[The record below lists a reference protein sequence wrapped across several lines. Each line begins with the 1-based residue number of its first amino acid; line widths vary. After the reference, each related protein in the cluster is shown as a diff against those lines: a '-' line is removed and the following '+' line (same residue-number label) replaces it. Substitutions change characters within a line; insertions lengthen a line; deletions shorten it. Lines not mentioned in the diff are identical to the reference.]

1 VRGNDVMIKFLIV
14 DDEPDVVDSVSE
26 LFTLRNYNVVTATS
40 GTKALEMVKKEN
52 PNIIILDIRMPDI
65 SGMDVLKEV
74 KKNYPKIRVIMLTG
88 VEDESTKNMAMGLG
102 ASGYLTKPYSY
113 SELLDMSRK
122 LIQEI
127 CQEEGIK

>member
-1 VRGNDVMIKFLIV
+1 MIKFLIV

-65 SGMDVLKEV
+65 SGMEVLKEV

>member
-1 VRGNDVMIKFLIV
+1 MIKFLIV

-26 LFTLRNYNVVTATS
+26 LFTLRNYNVITATS
-40 GTKALEMVKKEN
+40 GTQALEMVKKEN
-52 PNIIILDIRMPDI
+52 PNIIILDIRMPDL

-74 KKNYPKIRVIMLTG
+74 RKTNPKTRVIMLTG
-88 VEDESTKNMAMGLG
+88 VEDDATKNMAIGLG

-113 SELLDMSRK
+113 SELLDMARK

>member
-1 VRGNDVMIKFLIV
+1 MIKFLIV
-14 DDEPDVVDSVSE
+14 DDEQDVVDNVSE
-26 LFTLRNYNVVTATS
+26 LFTLRTYAVITASS
-40 GTKALEMVKKEN
+40 GRKALELVEKEK

-65 SGMDVLKEV
+65 NGIDVLKEV

-88 VEDESTKNMAMGLG
+88 IEDEATKNMAMALG
-102 ASGYLTKPYSY
+102 ASGYFTKPYSY
-113 SELLDMSRK
+113 SELLDISRK

>member
-1 VRGNDVMIKFLIV
+1 MIKFLIV

-26 LFTLRNYNVVTATS
+26 LFTLRNYNVITATS

>member
-1 VRGNDVMIKFLIV
+1 MIKFLIV
-14 DDEPDVVDSVSE
+14 DDEQDVVDNVSE
-26 LFTLRNYNVVTATS
+26 LFTLRNYSVITATS
-40 GTKALEMVKKEN
+40 GTKALELIKKEN

-65 SGMDVLKEV
+65 SGMEVLKEV
-74 KKNYPKIRVIMLTG
+74 RKNYPKMRVIMLTG
-88 VEDESTKNMAMGLG
+88 VEDEATKNMAMGLG

-113 SELLDMSRK
+113 SELIDLSRK

>member
-1 VRGNDVMIKFLIV
+1 MIKFLIV

-26 LFTLRNYNVVTATS
+26 LFTLRNYNVITATS
-40 GTKALEMVKKEN
+40 GTQALEMVKKEN

-65 SGMDVLKEV
+65 SGIDVLKEV
-74 KKNYPKIRVIMLTG
+74 KKSHPKIRVIMLTG
-88 VEDESTKNMAMGLG
+88 VEDESTKNMAIGLG

-113 SELLDMSRK
+113 SELLEMSRK

>member
-1 VRGNDVMIKFLIV
+1 MIKFLIV
-14 DDEPDVVDSVSE
+14 DDEQDVVDNVSE
-26 LFTLRNYNVVTATS
+26 LFTLRNYAVVTATS
-40 GTKALEMVKKEN
+40 GKKALELVEKEK

-65 SGMDVLKEV
+65 NGIDVLKEV

-88 VEDESTKNMAMGLG
+88 IEDEATKNMAMALG
-102 ASGYLTKPYSY
+102 ASGYFTKPYSY
-113 SELLDMSRK
+113 AELIELSRK

>member
-1 VRGNDVMIKFLIV
+1 MIKFLVV
-14 DDEPDVVDSVSE
+14 DDEPDVVDQVKE
-26 LFTLRNYNVVTATS
+26 LFELRNYTVVTATS
-40 GTKALEMVKKEN
+40 GTKALELVKKEN

-65 SGMDVLKEV
+65 SGIDVLKEV

-88 VEDESTKNMAMGLG
+88 VEDDTTKNMALGLG

-113 SELLDMSRK
+113 SDLIEMSRK

>member
-1 VRGNDVMIKFLIV
+1 MIKFLIV
-14 DDEPDVVDSVSE
+14 DDEQDVVDNVSE
-26 LFTLRNYNVVTATS
+26 LFTLRNYAVITATS
-40 GTKALEMVKKEN
+40 GRKALELVEKEK

-65 SGMDVLKEV
+65 NGIDVLKEV

-88 VEDESTKNMAMGLG
+88 VEDESTKNMAIGLG

-113 SELLDMSRK
+113 SELLEMSRK

>member
-1 VRGNDVMIKFLIV
+1 MIKFLVV
-14 DDEPDVVDSVSE
+14 DDEPGVVDQVKE
-26 LFTLRNYNVVTATS
+26 LFEMRNYAVVTATS
-40 GTKALEMVKKEN
+40 GEKALELVKKEN
-52 PNIIILDIRMPDI
+52 PNIVILDIRMPGI
-65 SGMDVLKEV
+65 SGIDVLKEI
-74 KKNYPKIRVIMLTG
+74 KKDHSKMRVIMLTG
-88 VEDESTKNMAMGLG
+88 VEDESTRDMAMGLG

>member
-1 VRGNDVMIKFLIV
+1 MIKFLIV

-40 GTKALEMVKKEN
+40 GTQALEMVKKEN

-65 SGMDVLKEV
+65 NGIDVLKEV
-74 KKNYPKIRVIMLTG
+74 KKSHPKTRVIMLTG

-113 SELLDMSRK
+113 SELLEMSRK

>member
-1 VRGNDVMIKFLIV
+1 MIKFLVV
-14 DDEPDVVDSVSE
+14 DDEPDVVDQVKD
-26 LFTLRNYNVVTATS
+26 LFELRNYTVITATS
-40 GTKALEMVKKEN
+40 GEKALELVKKES
-52 PNIIILDIRMPDI
+52 PNIIILDIRMPGVT
-65 SGMDVLKEV
+65 GMDVLKEV
-74 KKNYPKIRVIMLTG
+74 KKTYPKIRVIMLTG
-88 VEDESTKNMAMGLG
+88 VEDDATKNMAIGLG

>member
-1 VRGNDVMIKFLIV
+1 MIKFLIV

-26 LFTLRNYNVVTATS
+26 LFTLRNYNVITATS
-40 GTKALEMVKKEN
+40 GTKALELVKKEN

-74 KKNYPKIRVIMLTG
+74 KKNYPKTRVIMLTG
-88 VEDESTKNMAMGLG
+88 IEDESTKSMAMELG

-113 SELLDMSRK
+113 SELIELSRK

>member
-1 VRGNDVMIKFLIV
+1 MIKFLIV

-40 GTKALEMVKKEN
+40 GTQALEMVKKEN

-65 SGMDVLKEV
+65 NGIDVLKEV
-74 KKNYPKIRVIMLTG
+74 KKSHPKTRVIMLTG
-88 VEDESTKNMAMGLG
+88 VEDDSTKNMAMGLG

-113 SELLDMSRK
+113 SELLEMSRK

>member
-1 VRGNDVMIKFLIV
+1 MIKFLIV
-14 DDEPDVVDSVSE
+14 DDEQDVVDNVSE
-26 LFTLRNYNVVTATS
+26 LFTLRNYSVITATS
-40 GTKALEMVKKEN
+40 GTKALELVKKEN

-74 KKNYPKIRVIMLTG
+74 RKNYPKIRVIMLTG
-88 VEDESTKNMAMGLG
+88 VEDEETKNMAIGLG

-113 SELLDMSRK
+113 SELIELSRK

>member
-1 VRGNDVMIKFLIV
+1 MIKFLIV

-26 LFTLRNYNVVTATS
+26 LFTLRNYNVITATS
-40 GTKALEMVKKEN
+40 GTKALELVKKEN

-65 SGMDVLKEV
+65 NGIDVLKEV
-74 KKNYPKIRVIMLTG
+74 KKNYPKIRVNMLTG
-88 VEDESTKNMAMGLG
+88 VEDESTKNMAIGLG

>member
-1 VRGNDVMIKFLIV
+1 MIKFLIV
-14 DDEPDVVDSVSE
+14 DDEPDVVNQVKD
-26 LFTLRNYNVVTATS
+26 LFELRNYAVITATS
-40 GTKALEMVKKEN
+40 GEKALELVKKEN
-52 PNIIILDIRMPDI
+52 PNIIILDIRMPGI
-65 SGMDVLKEV
+65 TGMDVLKEV
-74 KKNYPKIRVIMLTG
+74 RKNYPKMRVIMLTG
-88 VEDESTKNMAMGLG
+88 VEDDATRQMAMGLG